1 MTGLID
7 RLIVRP
13 STADGQEPPARRWR
27 RQCGP
32 LSSRWPTTREHYA
45 TALRTGI
52 DADLGFVELASAH
65 DRRDYLPADT
75 PPPQLL
81 PIWARC
87 RMLIRAP
94 MEFSSIT
101 LSAAARTFASPS
113 VAINSLRAEVIHGLR
128 HAEPSAGLTR
138 PHRGHIR
145 ELPSGSFQRIAHAA
159 IDLRVRGGR
168 CAGPYAARWEAK
180 ARPTDHLTLVRRPP
194 GRVYITKAG
203 SRARSGYCELDE
215 HGRRRRAET
224 DRVCLSPTCLRGRCR
239 GAQSDS
245 ATAPAA

>member
-7 RLIVRP
+7 GLIVRP

-45 TALRTGI
+45 TALHTGI
-52 DADLGFVELASAH
+52 DADLGFVELASAD

-75 PPPQLL
+75 PPPQLS

-138 PHRGHIR
+138 PHRGAHPGTAIR
-145 ELPSGSFQRIAHAA
+145 QFPEDRACRDRSACSQRS
-159 IDLRVRGGR
+159 LRRPVRG
-168 CAGPYAARWEAK
+168 A
-180 ARPTDHLTLVRRPP
+180 L
-194 GRVYITKAG
+194 G
-203 SRARSGYCELDE
+203 S
-215 HGRRRRAET
+215 
-224 DRVCLSPTCLRGRCR
+224 
-239 GAQSDS
+239 QS
-245 ATAPAA
+245 APN